1 MIDEKTNFTL
11 LIDLSTSQQDPPEMV
26 KVIMANVHLQP
37 AFLLE
42 SDGVHQWPDTL
53 EIRFPQ
59 MQTELG
65 GPTSGRQEQELQR
78 PGTAFRV
85 DRNLYRSIFHDL
97 DRKAIEIPTVFFT
110 WGDSILCFVGGKIF
124 KVAQR
129 QDKNDEQPER
139 ITKRNTML
147 NLETPKIQIQKL
159 DSTKTKYTTDDVR
172 QATGGLSLRSVQN
185 HIKNM
190 KNNGDLPADFLS
202 RQGKQLEISAKE
214 FEAICSYIGRVQ
226 RGKKQ

>member
-1 MIDEKTNFTL
+1 
-11 LIDLSTSQQDPPEMV
+11 
-26 KVIMANVHLQP
+26 
-37 AFLLE
+37 
-42 SDGVHQWPDTL
+42 
-53 EIRFPQ
+53 
-59 MQTELG
+59 
-65 GPTSGRQEQELQR
+65 
-78 PGTAFRV
+78 
-85 DRNLYRSIFHDL
+85 
-97 DRKAIEIPTVFFT
+97 
-110 WGDSILCFVGGKIF
+110 
-124 KVAQR
+124 
-129 QDKNDEQPER
+129 
-139 ITKRNTML
+139 ML